1 MGLFQNQI
9 RCGTIDATHVKASA
23 NKKKKRAQN
32 RAHKYKR
39 DLMIEINVD
48 REVHGKKTL
57 KMMMITKMAAVPLAV
72 EKNKSRKVLVQKSW
86 GNHRASLCRCQS

>member
-39 DLMIEINVD
+39 GLMIEINVD
-48 REVHGKKTL
+48 REVHGKKL
-57 KMMMITKMAAVPLAV
+57 
-72 EKNKSRKVLVQKSW
+72 
-86 GNHRASLCRCQS
+86 